1 MIPGKDS
8 TMKTKKNRQ
17 LLQKTFW
24 RQEQVTKRKRTALM
38 EFLLS
43 VKCCI
48 EDKILQIGQMY

>member
-24 RQEQVTKRKRTALM
+24 RQEKVTKRKRTALM

>member
-24 RQEQVTKRKRTALM
+24 RQEEVTKRKRTALM